1 LALAVL
7 LVVSGASAIAENDNA
22 SEQLAGTWLM
32 KIEVEGVGIITYVAQ
47 FSKDGRMVA
56 FFPSGEPQGGGFA
69 DTRTA
74 CPGEWRA
81 AGEREYEFTHYC
93 LWSAWDY
100 GMVPDRIRSRLTL
113 DKKGQ
118 AFTAP
123 FSYEYWDVQSQKL
136 VLEAYGVSY
145 GTRLGVVPYK

>member
-1 LALAVL
+1 VAG
-7 LVVSGASAIAENDNA
+7 GAAAIAEDDNA
-22 SEQLAGTWLM
+22 SQQLAGTWLM
-32 KIEVEGVGIITYVAQ
+32 KIEFEGLGIITYVAQ

-56 FFPSGEPQGGGFA
+56 FFPSGEPQGRGFA

-81 AGEREYEFTHYC
+81 VGEREYDFTQYC

-100 GMVPDRIRSRLTL
+100 GMVPDRIRSTLTL
-113 DKKGQ
+113 DKKGR

-136 VLEAYGVSY
+136 VLQGHGVSY